1 MTIRLNDGD
10 PCAPGPINESTYG
23 DLCCA
28 VILADFTTEYVPA
41 YRQIETVVDHV
52 DFIAGN
58 DGGHGT
64 FGTPGNVAMA
74 LYCGANVGFPGDN
87 NPLSTEKISIRNCYF
102 DQNVAGPDL
111 FGLDENST
119 IYVENNLMNSGL
131 MQMYVAGLMGSNV
144 TVRNNRFRNA
154 MAADLWIDEND
165 YGFYPNASP
174 VKRTRYNFT
183 GNDFQSPPGVISLY
197 MTDFRRTVFPD
208 EGFPQLFDI
217 KDNVFKTGDEGMAI
231 QSLNSKD
238 ATIWNN
244 RFFGTGSIGVMID
257 GDAATGT
264 YAENARL
271 FYNNFVNSKYS
282 DATVYLGEFSSN
294 CKVTGVKTDQ
304 VVDEGVNNLIIGT
317 KTHKKDIHHG
327 RYHFQRALKFSQEI
341 HRKN

>member
-1 MTIRLNDGD
+1 LTPGDPYFDLSAPNISLKKNYCGKVITVAPSSFDDTENLRQAFELAKAAGPGSTVQLLKGLYTIGILEVRDFDGYFNGAGQGKTIISNKPGLPCEEEWTKNLMPSLLSFVGGKIVMSNMTIRLNDGD

-131 MQMYVAGLMGSNV
+131 MQM
-144 TVRNNRFRNA
+144 
-154 MAADLWIDEND
+154 
-165 YGFYPNASP
+165 
-174 VKRTRYNFT
+174 
-183 GNDFQSPPGVISLY
+183 
-197 MTDFRRTVFPD
+197 
-208 EGFPQLFDI
+208 
-217 KDNVFKTGDEGMAI
+217 
-231 QSLNSKD
+231 
-238 ATIWNN
+238 
-244 RFFGTGSIGVMID
+244 
-257 GDAATGT
+257 
-264 YAENARL
+264 
-271 FYNNFVNSKYS
+271 
-282 DATVYLGEFSSN
+282 
-294 CKVTGVKTDQ
+294 
-304 VVDEGVNNLIIGT
+304 
-317 KTHKKDIHHG
+317 
-327 RYHFQRALKFSQEI
+327 
-341 HRKN
+341 